1 MGGGGWGPSV
11 VRRFGIAER
20 GPPTYRHPGAP
31 RERLA
36 LHVLRAWNLVPEHLE
51 TRTLYNSAQPG
62 LEQVGIGDGV
72 VGMWW
77 QWGWG
82 GGVSVALGMG

>member
-1 MGGGGWGPSV
+1 M

-62 LEQVGIGDGV
+62 LEQVGVGDGV
-72 VGMWW
+72 VGMGWW
-77 QWGWG
+77 GQRGAKG
-82 GGVSVALGMG
+82 CQGAMGKEE

>member
-1 MGGGGWGPSV
+1 M
-11 VRRFGIAER
+11 VRRFGTAER

-72 VGMWW
+72 VGMGWW
-77 QWGWG
+77 GQ
-82 GGVSVALGMG
+82 LGAKGCQGAMGNEE